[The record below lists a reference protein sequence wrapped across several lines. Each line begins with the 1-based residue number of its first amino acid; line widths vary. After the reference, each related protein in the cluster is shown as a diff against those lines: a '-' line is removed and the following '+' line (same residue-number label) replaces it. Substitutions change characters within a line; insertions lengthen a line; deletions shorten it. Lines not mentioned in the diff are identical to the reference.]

1 MGIKNKKLSKW
12 NKIIH
17 EIFRYLTSGGIGV
30 ISDILILYLLM
41 EYTDIYLLY
50 SVSIASIA
58 STVINY
64 IIQKLW
70 TFRSHATI
78 YKSFFKYTLVFIF
91 NYFFTIAF
99 MYITV
104 EVIGFY
110 YLYMKISS
118 YIFITIWNYFLYKY
132 FVYTK

>member
-1 MGIKNKKLSKW
+1 MELKNKKIPKW
-12 NKIIH
+12 VRIIH

-30 ISDILILYLLM
+30 ISDVLILYCLV
-41 EYTDIYLLY
+41 ECTDLYLLY
-50 SVSIASIA
+50 SVSIAAIA

-70 TFRSHATI
+70 TFRSHTAI
-78 YKSFFKYTLVFIF
+78 YKSFTKYSLVFIF

-104 EVIGFY
+104 EVKGFY
-110 YLYMKISS
+110 YLYMKIAS
-118 YIFITIWNYFLYKY
+118 YIFITAWTYFLYKY
-132 FVYTK
+132 FVYKK